1 VGEVERRASSLVNRM
16 KVGNESGVLA
26 FPLSCFT
33 DDGEAVD
40 TGSFAAHLRWHMGFG
55 PGALFVCCGTG
66 EFTSLTVDEYSTL
79 VATAVTTAAGEIP
92 IIAGVGYGWPLAQ
105 TFAKAAEA
113 AGADGILLLPH
124 YLVAAP
130 SAGVLRH
137 VRQVAS
143 ASALPLIVYQ
153 RGLAMYS
160 AKDVGELVAIPSVIG
175 LKDSMSDFAELQ
187 HMTIAA
193 PDDFLFF
200 NGTPTAELQ
209 YRPYASIGIPAY
221 SSAVHSCTP
230 EIARAFFA
238 AAVAGDT
245 ATMDMLLV
253 EFYYPLIAI
262 RDRAPGYA
270 VALIKE
276 AARLR
281 GHRVGPVRAP
291 LVDPTDADSRD
302 LEVVIRHGLE
312 IVSAE
317 F

>member
-1 VGEVERRASSLVNRM
+1 MGEVERRASSLVNRM
-16 KVGNESGVLA
+16 KTGSEGGVLA

-33 DDGEAVD
+33 DDGQQVD
-40 TGSFAAHLRWHMGFG
+40 TSAFEAHLKWHIGFG

-66 EFTSLTVDEYSTL
+66 EFTSLTIDEYSTL
-79 VATAVTTAAGEIP
+79 VKTAVEAAAGETP
-92 IIAGVGYGWPLAQ
+92 VIAGVGYGWPLAQ
-105 TFAKAAEA
+105 MFAAAAEA

-124 YLVAAP
+124 YLVSAP
-130 SAGVLRH
+130 PSGVLEH
-137 VRQVAS
+137 VRRVA
-143 ASALPLIVYQ
+143 AATVLPLIVYQ
-153 RGLAMYS
+153 RGLANYS
-160 AKDVGELVAIPSVIG
+160 VADVMALAAVPNIIG
-175 LKDSMSDFAELQ
+175 LKDAMSDFAELQ

-193 PDDFLFF
+193 PSDFLFF

-238 AAVAGDT
+238 AAAERDT
-245 ATMDMLLV
+245 ATMDRLLV
-253 EFYYPLIAI
+253 EFYYPLIDI
-262 RDRAPGYA
+262 RDRVPGYA

-281 GHRVGPVRAP
+281 GQRVGPVRAP
-291 LVDPTDADSRD
+291 LTDPAGADSRD
-302 LEVVIRHGLE
+302 LEAVVRHGLE
-312 IVSAE
+312 LVGAE

>member
-1 VGEVERRASSLVNRM
+1 MGEVERRASGLVSRL
-16 KVGNESGVLA
+16 KAGSASGVLA

-33 DDGEAVD
+33 ADGQGIDA
-40 TGSFAAHLRWHMGFG
+40 GSFATHLKWHMGFG

-66 EFTSLTVDEYSTL
+66 EFTSLTVEEYSTL
-79 VATAVTTAAGEIP
+79 VETAVEVAAGEIP

-105 TFAKAAEA
+105 MFATAAEA
-113 AGADGILLLPH
+113 AGADGLLLLPH
-124 YLVAAP
+124 YLVTAP
-130 SAGVLRH
+130 PAGVFQH
-137 VRQVAS
+137 VRRVA
-143 ASALPLIVYQ
+143 AATALPIIVYQ
-153 RGLAMYS
+153 RGLATYS
-160 AKDVGELVAIPSVIG
+160 AADVVALSAIPSVIG
-175 LKDSMSDFAELQ
+175 LKDAMSDFSELQ
-187 HMTIAA
+187 NMTLAA

-230 EIARAFFA
+230 EIARAFFG
-238 AAVAGDT
+238 AAVATDT
-245 ATMDMLLV
+245 ATMDKLLV

-291 LVDPTDADSRD
+291 LVDPSPADSRD
-302 LEVVIRHGLE
+302 LEAIIRHGLDL
-312 IVSAE
+312 VGAE